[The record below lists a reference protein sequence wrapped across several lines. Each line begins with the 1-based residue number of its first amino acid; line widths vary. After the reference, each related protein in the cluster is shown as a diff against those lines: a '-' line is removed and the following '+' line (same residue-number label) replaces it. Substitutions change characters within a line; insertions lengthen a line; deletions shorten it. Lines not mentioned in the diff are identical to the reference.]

1 MADNDKVEAQE
12 ETPAGDVAESVEGED
27 ASEESEQSSEEGSD
41 ESEGSDKNKS
51 NWKAMSKLVKALR
64 KENAELEEKLSK
76 DSSEEAV
83 SVDKSDLALFF
94 VENPDAKDYKAA
106 VLKATKDYPG
116 ITLEKAW
123 KLVRAVELKESQSKK
138 TVDVRPT
145 AANPGKDLT
154 KLSDEEAIKLSNS
167 QWLARK
173 RAIEKMGGR

>member
-1 MADNDKVEAQE
+1 MAENDKVEAQE
-12 ETPAGDVAESVEGED
+12 ETPVGDEAESVEGED

-41 ESEGSDKNKS
+41 EAEESGKKKS

-64 KENAELEEKLSK
+64 KENAELKSRQSE
-76 DSSEEAV
+76 DSSEDPV

-106 VLKATKDYPG
+106 VLKAMKDYEG

-123 KLVRAVELKESQSKK
+123 KFVRATEPKESQSKK

-145 AANPGKDLT
+145 AANPGKDLS
-154 KLSDEEAIKLSNS
+154 KLSPEEALKLSNS
-167 QWLARK
+167 QYLKWARANGK
-173 RAIEKMGGR
+173 

>member
-12 ETPAGDVAESVEGED
+12 ETPAGDEAESVEGED

-41 ESEGSDKNKS
+41 EAEESGKKKS

-64 KENAELEEKLSK
+64 KENAELKSK
-76 DSSEEAV
+76 QSEDSSEESV

-106 VLKATKDYPG
+106 VLKAMKDYEG

-123 KLVRAVELKESQSKK
+123 KFVRAVEPKESQSKK

-145 AANPGKDLT
+145 AANPGKDLS
-154 KLSDEEAIKLSNS
+154 KLSPEEALKLSNS
-167 QWLARK
+167 QYLKWARANGK
-173 RAIEKMGGR
+173 